1 MNPVYDF
8 YFHCYKKMSMVS
20 VKPAWHSTK
29 VCTAVFTPCWN
40 GSKKPQGQ
48 SIHHERRQISYRS
61 NKRLRSLLQNPVR
74 AFCVQKTYI
83 MLWHPPPP
91 PTTMFH
97 KTLRVFSPSSISC
110 ATSTLLLTG
119 CRIMLK
125 KKKKTQNRRRNDQ
138 MNQKEKVFQ
147 RNKS

>member
-29 VCTAVFTPCWN
+29 VCTAVFTPSWN

-83 MLWHPPPP
+83 MLWHSPPPQQLCFIKP
-91 PTTMFH
+91 WECF
-97 KTLRVFSPSSISC
+97 LLLPSA
-110 ATSTLLLTG
+110 ATSTLLLTR